1 MSSVRKRWSRLRRNQ
16 RGVTA
21 LEYALAAPLLFAVIF
36 VAIEVA
42 FIMLADAHLDVA
54 ANRVARMGRIGISG
68 ECQQVVNKVM
78 TDTLSGWISSDSKVY
93 AEAKVYT
100 PGGDNSFGDAYDDSY
115 EPVCDSGGQGSMVIY
130 RLGFDRPGL
139 TGFISWLGLSRV
151 RFERVVLIQNEP

>member
-1 MSSVRKRWSRLRRNQ
+1 MKRLIRQWSRLRRNQ
-16 RGVTA
+16 QGVSA

-54 ANRVARMGRIGISG
+54 ANRVARLGRIGITG
-68 ECQQVVNKVM
+68 ECQLAVNKVM
-78 TDTLSGWISSDSKVY
+78 NETLSGWISADSNVY

-100 PGGDNSFGDAYDDSY
+100 PGGDNAFGDAYDENY
-115 EPVCDSGGQGSMVIY
+115 IPVCDSGGRGDMVIY

-139 TGFISWLGLSRV
+139 TGFIFWLGLSKV
-151 RFERVVLIQNEP
+151 RFERVVLIQNE